1 MGSVVTSAPTRRA
14 RRRAETLAEIHA
26 LAMGQLAEVGP
37 SGLNLR
43 AIARDMGMSSAGI
56 YRYFE
61 SRDDLLVSLIAE
73 GFESLGRALR
83 LASEGSGSPRERLA
97 AAFRGYRRWAR
108 EHRQVFALLFTDPVP
123 NFVAPSDG
131 PTDVAVRR
139 ALSPLVIVGA
149 EMRGLSAPTGETA
162 MAGDVS
168 PDFTARTLQVW
179 ASIHG
184 FVSLEV
190 FHHIDWAELD
200 LDELFDE
207 HVERTI
213 DILAR

>member
-1 MGSVVTSAPTRRA
+1 MAPTATPAPTRRA
-14 RRRAETLAEIHA
+14 KRRAETLAEIHA
-26 LAMGQLAEVGP
+26 LAMGQLADVGP

-61 SRDDLLVSLIAE
+61 SRDDLLVALIAE

-83 LASEGSGSPRERLA
+83 VASDGPDSARDRLT
-97 AAFRGYRRWAR
+97 AAFRGYRRWAKDQP
-108 EHRQVFALLFTDPVP
+108 QVFALLFTDPVP

-131 PTDVAVRR
+131 PTDDAVRR
-139 ALSPLVIVGA
+139 ALSPLVVLGA
-149 EMRGLSAPTGETA
+149 EVMGLPAPAGDMA

-168 PDFTARTLQVW
+168 ADFTGRSLQIW
-179 ASIHG
+179 SSIHG

-190 FHHIDWAELD
+190 FHHIDWAD
-200 LDELFDE
+200 LDVDDLFDD
-207 HVERTI
+207 HVERSI
-213 DILAR
+213 DLLTR